1 MTFKYQ
7 PDQDYLLVDLTS
19 GRTAGKLLQGE
30 LHIAESC
37 QGEDP
42 RTYAQ
47 LLDEKTLR
55 STLGDEVGQREG
67 DILTLRRTGIKLRL
81 VPLEIA
87 CD

>member
-37 QGEDP
+37 HGEDP
-42 RTYAQ
+42 RTYAR

-55 STLGDEVGQREG
+55 STLGDEVGQRDG

>member
-1 MTFKYQ
+1 MTFNYQ

-42 RTYAQ
+42 RTYAR
-47 LLDEKTLR
+47 LLGETLR
-55 STLGDEVGQREG
+55 STLGDEVGQRAG

>member
-1 MTFKYQ
+1 MTFTYQ

-19 GRTAGKLLQGE
+19 GRTAGKLLRGE

-37 QGEDP
+37 HGEDP
-42 RTYAQ
+42 RTYAC
-47 LLDEKTLR
+47 LSDETLR

-67 DILTLRRTGIKLRL
+67 DILTLRRTGIRLRL
-81 VPLEIA
+81 VPLELA